1 MALCPLLWPFFQNLQ
16 ILHLDMAHI
25 LIVEDESDLVDTW
38 SYYLEQAGHK
48 ITATTEGAV
57 GLEMAQTLDLD
68 LILLDLRLNRSAG
81 HKAVNGMDI
90 LRTVRETSQV
100 PVIVTT
106 GNFTEPVDR
115 VMGFQ
120 QGADDYLIKGN
131 FGVQEL
137 LVRVEYQLSHHNGD
151 PKAGRPEVANN
162 QVLTSGTLV
171 VDRDRLSASLE
182 GAKLELTPL
191 EFRLLVLLMR
201 NQGKN
206 LSYEE
211 IWKHCWD
218 DVEVEPV
225 SLRNNVRI
233 QVSGLRRK
241 IGNLGPREPRVISI
255 RSVGYCFRG

>member
-1 MALCPLLWPFFQNLQ
+1 
-16 ILHLDMAHI
+16 MAHI
-25 LIVEDESDLVDTW
+25 LIIEDERDLVDTW

-57 GLEMAQTLDLD
+57 GLEMAQTLESD

-81 HKAVNGMDI
+81 HQAVNGLDI
-90 LRTVRETSQV
+90 LRTVRKTSQV

-106 GNFTEPVDR
+106 GNFTDPVDR
-115 VMGFQ
+115 VLGFQ

-137 LVRVEYQLSHHNGD
+137 LVRVEYQLTHHGAAAPD
-151 PKAGRPEVANN
+151 RR
-162 QVLTSGTLV
+162 QVGYAPVLSSGTLV
-171 VDRDRLSASLE
+171 VDRDRHCASLD
-182 GAKLELTPL
+182 GSRLDLTPL

-201 NQGKN
+201 HQGKN
-206 LSYEE
+206 LSYED
-211 IWKHCWD
+211 IWRHCWND
-218 DVEVEPV
+218 MEAEPV

-241 IGNLGPREPRVISI
+241 IGNLGPHEPRIISI
-255 RSVGYCFRG
+255 RGVGYSFRG

>member
-1 MALCPLLWPFFQNLQ
+1 
-16 ILHLDMAHI
+16 MAHI
-25 LIVEDESDLVDTW
+25 LIIEDESDLVDTW
-38 SYYLEQAGHK
+38 SYYLKQAGHR

-57 GLEMAQTLDLD
+57 GLELAQTHEPD

-81 HKAVNGMDI
+81 NKAINGMDI
-90 LRTVRETSQV
+90 LRTIRETSQV

-106 GNFTEPVDR
+106 GNFTDPVDR

-137 LVRVEYQLSHHNGD
+137 LVRVEYQLSHHATDAAQDRRD
-151 PKAGRPEVANN
+151 PGYDH
-162 QVLTSGTLV
+162 VLRSGTLAV
-171 VDRDRLSASLE
+171 NRDRHSASLD
-182 GAKLELTPL
+182 GVKLDLTPL

-206 LSYEE
+206 VSYED
-211 IWKHCWD
+211 IWRHCWD
-218 DVEVEPV
+218 DVKVEPV

-241 IGNLGPREPRVISI
+241 IGNLGPREPRIISI
-255 RSVGYCFRG
+255 RGVGYSFRG

>member
-1 MALCPLLWPFFQNLQ
+1 MALFPLLWPFFQNLQ
-16 ILHLDMAHI
+16 NLRLDMAHI
-25 LIVEDESDLVDTW
+25 LIVEDESQLVDTW

-57 GLEMAQTLDLD
+57 GLEMAQTLELD

-81 HKAVNGMDI
+81 NKAVNGMDI
-90 LRTVRETSQV
+90 LRKVRETSQV

-106 GNFTEPVDR
+106 GKFIEPVDR

-137 LVRVEYQLSHHNGD
+137 LVRVEYQLSHYHAN
-151 PKAGRPEVANN
+151 PKPGYPGVGYD
-162 QVLTSGTLV
+162 QVLSSGTLM

-182 GAKLELTPL
+182 GVKLELTPL

-201 NQGKN
+201 KHGSNV
-206 LSYEE
+206 SYEE

-218 DVEVEPV
+218 DVAAEPI

-241 IGNLGPREPRVISI
+241 IGNLGPREPRIISI
-255 RSVGYCFRG
+255 RGVGYCFRG

>member
-1 MALCPLLWPFFQNLQ
+1 
-16 ILHLDMAHI
+16 MAHI
-25 LIVEDESDLVDTW
+25 LIIEDERDLVDTW

-57 GLEMAQTLDLD
+57 GLEMAQTLEPD

-81 HKAVNGMDI
+81 HQAVNGMDI
-90 LRTVRETSQV
+90 LRMVRKTSQV

-106 GNFTEPVDR
+106 GNFTAPVDR

-137 LVRVEYQLSHHNGD
+137 LVRVEYQLAHHAAAARPNSQSTAYD
-151 PKAGRPEVANN
+151 P
-162 QVLTSGTLV
+162 VLHSGTLV
-171 VDRDRLSASLE
+171 VDRDRHSASLE
-182 GAKLELTPL
+182 GVKLDLTPL

-201 NQGKN
+201 HQGQN
-206 LSYEE
+206 LSYED
-211 IWKHCWD
+211 IWRHCWD

-241 IGNLGPREPRVISI
+241 IGTLDPREPRIISI
-255 RSVGYCFRG
+255 RGMGYSFRG